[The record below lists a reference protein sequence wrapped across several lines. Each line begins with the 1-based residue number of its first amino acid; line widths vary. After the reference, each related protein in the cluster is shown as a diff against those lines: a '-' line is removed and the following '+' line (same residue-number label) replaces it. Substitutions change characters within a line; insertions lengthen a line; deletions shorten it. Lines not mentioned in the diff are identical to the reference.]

1 MLELAIQVEMHG
13 FRLDLDLETQN
24 GEILALFGPSGTGK
38 TTTLRCVAGLLRPL
52 RGRVVLDGDVLFDS
66 QLGINVPSRARKV
79 GYVPQ
84 NYALF
89 PHLTVA
95 QNIAFGLS
103 GMSRTERRERA
114 QEMLAVMRLTGL
126 ETRRP
131 SQLSGGQQQRVA
143 LARALVTRPRLLL
156 LDEPFAALDEAISNR
171 LQSEL
176 LALPARYR
184 IPTLL
189 VTHNLAEAYALC
201 DRLAVLGNGR
211 VLQIGPKEEVL
222 REPNCRAVARFVG
235 TKNIFDG
242 TAVGSEN
249 GQMVVRWG
257 THAIR
262 VPTSRTSASGE
273 RVTFCIRPE
282 AVIVVRPD
290 RPLRPSL
297 SDNVVGACFVREI
310 PLGTTHRMFFK
321 AEGDSQRDY
330 DIEIVLPHHAFQRL
344 ALSIGQSV
352 HLSLKANAIHLLP
365 KEDRPETVSRWTAG
379 ETAVENEEGRQDDV
393 TDFVRGTGWGEK
405 PAVWERQGATGD
417 TGPTSGCADRGSVTR
432 RLG

>member
-1 MLELAIQVEMHG
+1 MLELDIQVDVHG
-13 FRLDLDLETQN
+13 FPLDLDLETQN

-52 RGRVVLDGDVLFDS
+52 RGRIELDGDVLFDS
-66 QLGINVPSRARKV
+66 QLGINIPSRARRV

-103 GMSRTERRERA
+103 EMSRTEQRERV

-126 ETRRP
+126 EPRYP

-189 VTHNLAEAYALC
+189 VTHNLAETYALC

-242 TAVGSEN
+242 TAIERET
-249 GQMVVRWG
+249 GQTVVRWG
-257 THAIR
+257 KHAIR
-262 VPTSRTSASGE
+262 VPTSRTPNMGE

-282 AVIVVRPD
+282 RVIVIRPD

-297 SDNVVGACFVREI
+297 SDNVVGARFVRAI
-310 PLGTTHRMFFK
+310 GLGTTHRLFFK
-321 AEGDSQRDY
+321 VEGVSQRDY
-330 DIEIVLPHHAFQRL
+330 DIEMVLPHHAFQRL
-344 ALSIGQSV
+344 ALSVGTCV

-365 KEDRPETVSRWTAG
+365 QDARPETISRWTG
-379 ETAVENEEGRQDDV
+379 DERVVEKGQHLDV
-393 TDFVRGTGWGEK
+393 TDFLRSTGWREK
-405 PAVWERQGATGD
+405 PALWER
-417 TGPTSGCADRGSVTR
+417 
-432 RLG
+432 